1 MSTYKETID
10 YLYNSTPMFHK
21 VGSAAYKEGLEN
33 TLALDEYFGHPH
45 EKFKTIHVGGTNGK
59 GSCSSMIASYLQEMG
74 YKVGLY
80 TSPHL
85 YSFRER
91 IRVNGEM
98 IAEKDVVDFVD
109 NHRHF
114 FEPLMPSFF
123 ELTTAMAFKY
133 FADQQVDIAVIEVG
147 LGGKLDCTNI
157 IRPLLSV
164 ITNISLDHTA
174 LLGDTLP
181 LIAKQKAGIIKHG
194 VPVVIGETTLET
206 KTVFELTASEVDADI
221 HYAEEETTMQE
232 VEEYFMDCE
241 LKGNYQ
247 KLNLRTVLTAVKID
261 PLRLP
266 HKGEGSAPKVEY
278 DIERHSVLPLVGE
291 LEGVFR
297 TSLRNISK
305 NTGIMGRWQTVCEQ
319 PKTII
324 DTGHNKAGW
333 EFVSQM
339 LSDCVK
345 NCNTLRI
352 VFGMVDDKDVD
363 SVMQMLPK
371 EAVYYF
377 TQAQSHRAIPC
388 NIIKEKGNALG
399 LCGKAYPTSA
409 EAYDAA
415 KNDAAETDVIFIGGS
430 NYIIGDLKL

>member
-59 GSCSSMIASYLQEMG
+59 GSCSSMLASYLQEMG
-74 YKVGLY
+74 LKVGLY

-98 IAEKDVVDFVD
+98 IPEEEVVDFVD
-109 NHRHF
+109 SHRTF

-133 FADQQVDIAVIEVG
+133 FADQKVDIAVIEVG
-147 LGGKLDCTNI
+147 LGGLLDCTNI
-157 IRPLLSV
+157 IRPILAV

-174 LLGDTLP
+174 LLGDTLQQ
-181 LIAKQKAGIIKHG
+181 IAKQKAGIIKHG
-194 VPVVIGETTLET
+194 VPVVIGETTPET
-206 KTVFELTASEVDADI
+206 KPVFDYVAAEKEAEI

-232 VEEYFMDCE
+232 VEQWFDVCE

-247 KLNLRTVLTAVKID
+247 KLNLRTVLTVVKLD
-261 PLRLP
+261 P
-266 HKGEGSAPKVEY
+266 
-278 DIERHSVLPLVGE
+278 PLGK

-297 TSLRNISK
+297 SALQNISK
-305 NTGIMGRWQTVCEQ
+305 NTGIMGRWQTISES

-333 EFVSQM
+333 EFVSKM
-339 LSDCVK
+339 LADCVK
-345 NCNTLRI
+345 SCGKLRV

-371 EAVYYF
+371 EADYYF

-388 NIIKEKGNALG
+388 NIIKEKGIALG
-399 LCGKAYPTSA
+399 LQGKDYPSAA
-409 EAYDAA
+409 EAYNAA
-415 KNDAAETDVIFIGGS
+415 KNDAAEDDVIFIGGS
-430 NYIIGDLKL
+430 NYIIGDLTINY

>member
-59 GSCSSMIASYLQEMG
+59 GSCSSMIASYLQELG

-85 YSFRER
+85 FSFRER

-109 NHRHF
+109 GYRHF

-133 FADQQVDIAVIEVG
+133 FADQKVDIAVIEVG
-147 LGGKLDCTNI
+147 LGGRLDCTNI
-157 IRPLLSV
+157 IRPILSV

-174 LLGDTLP
+174 LLGDTLS

-194 VPVVIGETTLET
+194 TPVVIGETTPET
-206 KTVFELTASEVDADI
+206 KVVFSNEAAEKETDI
-221 HYAEEETTMQE
+221 YFAEEETTMLE
-232 VEEYFMDCE
+232 VEEYFKDCE

-297 TSLRNISK
+297 TSLHNISK

-339 LSDCVK
+339 LADCVK
-345 NCNTLRI
+345 NCETLRI

-371 EAVYYF
+371 DATYYF

-399 LCGKAYPTSA
+399 LCGNAYPTSA

-415 KNDAAETDVIFIGGS
+415 KNDAVETDVIFIGGS